1 MIEYREDAGGVTAAG
16 LHGFFEGWPDPP
28 SAEALQAI
36 LARSTHAILAWDT
49 DADRAAGFIT
59 AISDGVL
66 AAYVPLLEVRPEWRG
81 RGIGAEL
88 VRRMTARLADVYMVD
103 AVCDESVAPFYAKLG
118 FARLAGMARRNRA
131 RQSAPSAAST
141 PAADVRRVIEEY
153 NDAWN
158 RHDVDGVLARMT
170 DDCIF
175 ESTRPAPDGER
186 FEGKPRVREFLEAF
200 FARSPSARFTAE
212 ELFVAGDR
220 CIVRWRYDWTRDG
233 VSGHV
238 RGADILRVRDGK
250 VAEKLAYVKG

>member
-1 MIEYREDAGGVTAAG
+1 MIEYREGAEGVAAAG

-28 SAEALQAI
+28 STEALRAI

-88 VRRMTARLADVYMVD
+88 VRRMTAHLADVYMVD
-103 AVCDESVAPFYAKLG
+103 AVCDETVAPFYEKLG

-131 RQSAPSAAST
+131 RQSAPSAAAT
-141 PAADVRRVIEEY
+141 AAADVCRVIEDY

-170 DDCIF
+170 DDCVF

-186 FEGKPRVREFLEAF
+186 FEGKPRVREFLEGF

-212 ELFVAGDR
+212 ELVVAGDR
-220 CIVRWRYDWTRDG
+220 CVVRWRYDWTRDG

-238 RGADILRVRDGK
+238 RGVDVLRVRDGK